1 MAKIDFAQLRSQLS
15 FATVLAH
22 YQVHGKEKGGEQWQG
37 YCPLPS
43 HVHKGDGGKPRSPS
57 FSVNFARGIYNCFG
71 CGGKGNVL
79 EFVVRMEGFDP
90 DNGEQLRQGAFRAQE
105 LFLGGAPHRNR
116 PELSTSKVETSQP
129 PPPASRDAAT
139 DELPVV
145 ANAPLDFTLQG
156 LDPEHPY
163 LAVRCFTPETVRH
176 FGLGFASRGL
186 IKDRIAIPLKNRDG
200 QLVGYAGRVVDDDLV
215 AEDNP
220 KYRFPGDR
228 EKAGTKFVFR
238 KSELLYHPDELRG
251 VKSKYLFLVEG
262 FPSVW
267 WFWQHRIRPVGA
279 VMGSSISE
287 CQAQLVCNLTTD
299 DARIVLIP
307 DGDAAGERLARS
319 ALELL
324 APHRFVRWHRL
335 DASKQPTD
343 YSGEELAAL
352 TKRLLA

>member
-1 MAKIDFAQLRSQLS
+1 MPTRKIDFAQLRSQLS
-15 FATVLAH
+15 FAAVLAH
-22 YQVHGKEKGGEQWQG
+22 YQVQGKDKGGEQWQG
-37 YCPLPS
+37 YCPLAS

-57 FSVNFARGIYNCFG
+57 FSVNFARSIYNCFG

-90 DNGEQLRQGAFRAQE
+90 ENGEELRQGALRAQD
-105 LFLGGAPHRNR
+105 LFLGGAQRNGR
-116 PELSTSKVETSQP
+116 PELSTSKVSTSP
-129 PPPASRDAAT
+129 PTPKESPKE
-139 DELPVV
+139 ELPVV

-156 LDPEHPY
+156 LEPEHPY
-163 LAVRCFTPETVRH
+163 LAGRGFTPETARH

-186 IKDRIAIPLKNRDG
+186 MKDRIAIPLKNHEG
-200 QLVGYAGRVVDDDLV
+200 LLVGYAGRLVDDDLV
-215 AEDNP
+215 GEDNP

-228 EKAGTKFVFR
+228 EKAGTRFVFR

-251 VKSKYLFLVEG
+251 VRSKYLFLVEG

-335 DASKQPTD
+335 DAGKQPTD